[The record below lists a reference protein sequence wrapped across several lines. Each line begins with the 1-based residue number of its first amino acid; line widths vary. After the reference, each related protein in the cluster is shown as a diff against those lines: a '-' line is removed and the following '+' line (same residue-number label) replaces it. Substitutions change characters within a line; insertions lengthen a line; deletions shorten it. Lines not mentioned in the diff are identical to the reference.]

1 MPRRIHLHPYVSKHN
16 LQERYRHV
24 HTSVEHSRWQ
34 FLWLLT
40 HGLTAMAIARVT
52 GYSTVLA
59 DGGPN
64 SSAKQSD
71 ERRRGGTGAQHVN
84 WKGDGENATKP
95 KEGVGDRILLAVA
108 WFVVPH
114 GLSLTLMTFWSKC

>member
-59 DGGPN
+59 DGGAN
-64 SSAKQSD
+64 GSAKQSD
-71 ERRRGGTGAQHVN
+71 ERANPHREDAQYQSKATNREQKWRRAI
-84 WKGDGENATKP
+84 GD
-95 KEGVGDRILLAVA
+95 
-108 WFVVPH
+108 
-114 GLSLTLMTFWSKC
+114 C